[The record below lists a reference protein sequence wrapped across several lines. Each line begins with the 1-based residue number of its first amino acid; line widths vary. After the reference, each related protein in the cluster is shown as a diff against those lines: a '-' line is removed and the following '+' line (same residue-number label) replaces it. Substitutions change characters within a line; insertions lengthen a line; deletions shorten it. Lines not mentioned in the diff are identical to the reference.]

1 MKTDTHHAQQ
11 LINLKMNINMW
22 NGIIGQHD
30 TRWNRRQRGLSEE
43 FVESQYNSSIS
54 KQIEETNLFTYE

>member
-1 MKTDTHHAQQ
+1 MELLDSMTLD
-11 LINLKMNINMW
+11 
-22 NGIIGQHD
+22 GIED
-30 TRWNRRQRGLSEE
+30 KGLSEE

>member
-30 TRWNRRQRGLSEE
+30 TGWNRRQRRLSEE